1 MHHKS
6 DLGSCRRS
14 FDFPRRRVQGK
25 TGAVWHG
32 WQQTF
37 EQYLQGDLFRIPI
50 YFDIGATFFFGLTGA
65 LAGMRRGY
73 DIVGVFGLALVTGLG
88 GALIR
93 DGLFIQNGP
102 PAFTAD
108 PRYLLALVPAC
119 LCGMFAGRW
128 VERFPRLLAVLDALG
143 LGAYG
148 VVGLEK
154 SLAAGLSVPAA
165 VLVGVINACGG
176 GVVRDILVRE
186 EPLLFKPG
194 QLYALA
200 ALAGCLVHMA
210 LVYWARLPLPL
221 AGLLAFV
228 STVVFRILTIVFNWK
243 SRPVK
248 HLEIRIPRP

>member
-1 MHHKS
+1 M
-6 DLGSCRRS
+6 
-14 FDFPRRRVQGK
+14 
-25 TGAVWHG
+25 WHG

-37 EQYLQGDLFRIPI
+37 SQYLQGDQFRIPVF
-50 YFDIGATFFFGLTGA
+50 FDLGATFFFGLTGA
-65 LAGMRRGY
+65 LAAIRRGY
-73 DIVGVFGLALVTGLG
+73 DIVGLFGLALVTGLG

-119 LCGMFAGRW
+119 LCGMIGGHRI
-128 VERFPRLLAVLDALG
+128 ERFPRFIAVLDALG

-154 SLAAGLSVPAA
+154 ALAAGLSVPAA

-176 GVVRDILVRE
+176 GVIRDILVRE
-186 EPLLFKPG
+186 EPLVFKPG

-200 ALAGCLVHMA
+200 ALAGCLLHVA
-210 LVYWARLPLPL
+210 LVSWAHFPLPV
-221 AGLLAFV
+221 AGLLAFLA
-228 STVVFRILTIVFNWK
+228 TFLFRVLTIRFNWTSK
-243 SRPVK
+243 AVK
-248 HLEIRIPRP
+248 PFDLMLPPP

>member
-1 MHHKS
+1 M
-6 DLGSCRRS
+6 
-14 FDFPRRRVQGK
+14 
-25 TGAVWHG
+25 WHG

-37 EQYLQGDLFRIPI
+37 AEYLQGDQFRIPV
-50 YFDIGATFFFGLTGA
+50 YFDLGATFFFGLTGA
-65 LAGMRRGY
+65 LAAMRRGY
-73 DIVGVFGLALVTGLG
+73 DIVGLFGLALVTGLG

-108 PRYLLALVPAC
+108 PRYLLVLVPAC
-119 LCGMFAGRW
+119 VGGMIGGRW
-128 VERFPRLLAVLDALG
+128 VERFPRLIATLDALG

-186 EPLLFKPG
+186 EPLVFKPG

-200 ALAGCLVHMA
+200 ALAGCLFHVA
-210 LVYWARLPLPL
+210 LVSWARLPLPL
-221 AGLLAFV
+221 SGLLAFLA
-228 STVVFRILTIVFNWK
+228 TFLFRVLTIRFNWTSK
-243 SRPVK
+243 AVK
-248 HLEIRIPRP
+248 PIDLMFPPP